1 MKNSV
6 SLILI
11 AFVAF
16 SCKST
21 QSNLKSDLEV
31 ANLKGNVWKIDKT
44 IHNANGNCVCPAAMK
59 TECNQSKYVY
69 DKKGNLLE
77 SCTIDENGT
86 INDSSKYV
94 YNRRGVCSEIA
105 KFSGRKSVGKEVP
118 VLQGE
123 RVTGV
128 KIYNE
133 NGIIE
138 TTLDYVYSGDEITE
152 EKTLNS
158 NGELVSSVQK
168 EYLNGQLVSQT
179 EKDNNGNV
187 QTIRK
192 FKRNASN
199 DAVECLIILSKNN
212 KEYKFTY
219 EYEYDSAGN
228 WIKQTR
234 FYDGQIENIV
244 LRNIEYFKSIT

>member
-1 MKNSV
+1 MKNFV

-11 AFVAF
+11 TFIAF

-21 QSNLKSDLEV
+21 QSHLKTDLEV

-77 SCTIDENGT
+77 SFTIDENGS

-105 KFSGRKSVGKEVP
+105 RFSGKKSKEVP

-123 RVTGV
+123 RVTGI

-138 TTLDYVYSGDEITE
+138 ATLNYVYSGDEISE

-199 DAVECLIILSKNN
+199 DVVEHLIILSKDN

-244 LRNIEYFKSIT
+244 LRNIEYFKSAT

>member
-1 MKNSV
+1 MKKSA
-6 SLILI
+6 SLLMI
-11 AFVAF
+11 AIIAF
-16 SCKST
+16 SCKSE
-21 QSNLKSDLEV
+21 QSHLKSDLAI

-59 TECNQSKYVY
+59 TECNQSIFVY
-69 DKKGNLLE
+69 DKKGNLLV
-77 SCTIDENGT
+77 SCTIDENGS
-86 INDSSKYV
+86 INDSSKYA
-94 YNRRGVCSEIA
+94 YNRRGVCSEIV
-105 KFSGRKSVGKEVP
+105 KFSGRKLVGKEVP
-118 VLQGE
+118 VIQGE
-123 RVTGV
+123 KVTGV

-138 TTLDYVYSGDEITE
+138 TTLDYVYSGDEISE
-152 EKTLNS
+152 EKTLNN

-168 EYLNGQLVSQT
+168 EFLNGQLVSQT

-187 QTIRK
+187 QTISK

-199 DAVECLIILSKNN
+199 DVVECLIVIPKNN

-234 FYDGQIENIV
+234 FYDEQIEIIV
-244 LRNIEYFKSIT
+244 LRNIEYFKA

>member
-1 MKNSV
+1 MNKSV
-6 SLILI
+6 ILLMI
-11 AFVAF
+11 AFIAF
-16 SCKST
+16 SCKSE
-21 QSNLKSDLEV
+21 QSQLKSDLAV

-69 DKKGNLLE
+69 DEKGNLLE
-77 SCTIDENGT
+77 SYTIDENGS

-133 NGIIE
+133 NGTIE
-138 TTLDYVYSGDEITE
+138 TTLDYVYSGDEISE
-152 EKTLNS
+152 EKTLNG
-158 NGELVSSVQK
+158 NGDVVSSIQK
-168 EYLNGQLVSQT
+168 EFLNGQLVSQT

-199 DAVECLIILSKNN
+199 DAVECLIIIS
-212 KEYKFTY
+212 
-219 EYEYDSAGN
+219 
-228 WIKQTR
+228 QR
-234 FYDGQIENIV
+234 Q
-244 LRNIEYFKSIT
+244 